1 MTTGRRPPSSLDR
14 IDPPGSAVD
23 RSGGRRGQSGE
34 LLERQLAEVKVPVS
48 SYLADGMLHGHLN
61 LTKSLPRIGSSLD
74 FLAGAPGRS
83 GAGADD
89 HPRRTV
95 T

>member
-1 MTTGRRPPSSLDR
+1 M
-14 IDPPGSAVD
+14 D

-34 LLERQLAEVKVPVS
+34 LPERQLAEVKVPVS
-48 SYLADGMLHGHLN
+48 FYLADGMLHGHLN

-74 FLAGAPGRS
+74 FLAGAPGR
-83 GAGADD
+83 DD